1 MKVKP
6 FIVTLKT
13 ATETIT
19 GLKNGNV
26 VLFMFHG
33 DGDGDGDSDG
43 NGNVTKTIGVR

>member
-1 MKVKP
+1 MKVKT

-33 DGDGDGDSDG
+33 DGDGNSDG